1 MNNSDIISSMDLG
14 DKIKYFRMKAGL
26 TQEELSNKLNYSDK
40 DIISLFETNKKN
52 PNIKVLAD
60 IANVLSINLSYF
72 KLDNLSL
79 GEKIKYMRIYSGFTQ
94 LELSEKLK
102 ISNTVLSNIENNHT
116 PPSNDIIYLLAESFN
131 MSVSELLNFTLESKK
146 DQKTCIETGDKI
158 RYYRKKAKLTQKELG
173 EKIGISG
180 SYISLFEINK
190 RFPDNCILIQIA
202 NVLNQD
208 IAKLS

>member
-14 DKIKYFRMKAGL
+14 EKIKYFRMKAGL

-40 DIISLFETNKKN
+40 DIISLFETNKKT

-94 LELSEKLK
+94 LELSEN
-102 ISNTVLSNIENNHT
+102 SVL
-116 PPSNDIIYLLAESFN
+116 
-131 MSVSELLNFTLESKK
+131 
-146 DQKTCIETGDKI
+146 
-158 RYYRKKAKLTQKELG
+158 RYWV
-173 EKIGISG
+173 I
-180 SYISLFEINK
+180 
-190 RFPDNCILIQIA
+190 
-202 NVLNQD
+202 
-208 IAKLS
+208 